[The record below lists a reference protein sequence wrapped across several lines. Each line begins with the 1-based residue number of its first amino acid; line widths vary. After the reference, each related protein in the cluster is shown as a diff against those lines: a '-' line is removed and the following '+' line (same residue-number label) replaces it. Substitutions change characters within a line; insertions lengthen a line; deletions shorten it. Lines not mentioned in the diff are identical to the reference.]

1 MKLIESDIKQASS
14 AANFAK
20 GKEYYKYGM
29 VRELNIVNDNDL
41 YASLTSCVAGSYEDD
56 YFQSIEMY
64 RKWGKLSLHGNC
76 TCPVSFNCKH
86 VIAAALTY
94 VLKPKKVDPLELI
107 NQWIKKVKIA
117 AITQEHAQ
125 TSIPEINEQVLIY
138 RIYDQEKKSSSGDVH
153 FLKTKKG
160 KSGKYNKG
168 TSCTAQNV
176 LGGHYFTEIINED
189 DRLILGLLQGLHEK
203 WSSKISLKGPLGY
216 KALNRLI
223 QTNRCF
229 FSQNDSPLRMLSD
242 AHVITFE
249 WTANDLEHS
258 RLVCNLTE
266 DQYLTPTHPMMLIS
280 AQDNTI
286 QPIESSLAY
295 DTVALMLKAPVI
307 ANVHLGEVYE
317 KLSSIAA
324 LPAPAGYDIIS
335 INSTFVPS
343 LRAFSHVSSE
353 KTLHSLCLTFSYS
366 GYSVEPLPFL
376 ENHRMSKNGSRI
388 EISRDRNG
396 EADAVKLL
404 EAFGFSQHPWN
415 KQLHFLS
422 HQMPSMQA
430 ALERWNK
437 FLTHHRFELEA
448 KGWII
453 EVDESFTMSFE
464 EAEGVSVLA
473 QEKNDWFSLSFDL
486 EFGGRARPLVPLLA
500 SIIAEFNHYEA
511 LPSKINIEIEENRFV
526 TIDKTEMEPIL
537 KTIFELFE
545 KKTKEGTFELSAYES
560 HLVGD
565 LDENV
570 IWKGSRE
577 ILELSSK
584 LRDLKAIERVTP
596 PKALNASLRQYQQEG
611 LDWLGFLHDFRF
623 GGILA
628 DDMGLGKTIQTL
640 THLSRL
646 KEEGKLTKP
655 SLIVMP
661 TSLIANWR
669 NEANRFTPNLSVLIL
684 HGSDRSELFEK
695 IDEFDLI
702 LTTYP
707 LIVRDSEVLG
717 VKKFSYIIL
726 DEAQKIKNPKTQMA
740 ISIKGLSC
748 EHRLALSGTPIENHL
763 GELWSIFSFLM
774 PGFLG
779 NQSFFREFYQNPIEK
794 ERDMKRQEQFNRRI
808 KPFMLRRTK
817 EAVVL
822 ELPAK
827 SEIIKYTQFEPKQA
841 KLYESIRVT
850 MEEKVR
856 EAINAKGLGKSHIT
870 ILDALLK
877 LRQVC
882 CDPSLLS
889 LEEAKKVKESAKLE
903 LLMDLLD
910 ELLQEGRKILLFS
923 QFTSMLKIIEDRLV
937 ANSISFTKLT
947 GETKKREDAIERF
960 TSGEVDVFLIS
971 LKAGGVGLNLTE
983 ADTVIHYDPWWNPAV
998 ENQAT
1003 DRAHRIGQTKAVF
1016 VYKLIV
1022 ENSIEQKILE
1032 LQKRKQAIQN
1042 TIYEGEHEDEN
1053 VSFKGEE
1060 LIELLMS

>member
-1 MKLIESDIKQASS
+1 
-14 AANFAK
+14 
-20 GKEYYKYGM
+20 
-29 VRELNIVNDNDL
+29 
-41 YASLTSCVAGSYEDD
+41 
-56 YFQSIEMY
+56 
-64 RKWGKLSLHGNC
+64 
-76 TCPVSFNCKH
+76 
-86 VIAAALTY
+86 
-94 VLKPKKVDPLELI
+94 
-107 NQWIKKVKIA
+107 
-117 AITQEHAQ
+117 
-125 TSIPEINEQVLIY
+125 
-138 RIYDQEKKSSSGDVH
+138 
-153 FLKTKKG
+153 
-160 KSGKYNKG
+160 
-168 TSCTAQNV
+168 
-176 LGGHYFTEIINED
+176 
-189 DRLILGLLQGLHEK
+189 
-203 WSSKISLKGPLGY
+203 
-216 KALNRLI
+216 
-223 QTNRCF
+223 
-229 FSQNDSPLRMLSD
+229 
-242 AHVITFE
+242 
-249 WTANDLEHS
+249 
-258 RLVCNLTE
+258 
-266 DQYLTPTHPMMLIS
+266 
-280 AQDNTI
+280 
-286 QPIESSLAY
+286 
-295 DTVALMLKAPVI
+295 
-307 ANVHLGEVYE
+307 
-317 KLSSIAA
+317 
-324 LPAPAGYDIIS
+324 
-335 INSTFVPS
+335 
-343 LRAFSHVSSE
+343 
-353 KTLHSLCLTFSYS
+353 
-366 GYSVEPLPFL
+366 
-376 ENHRMSKNGSRI
+376 
-388 EISRDRNG
+388 
-396 EADAVKLL
+396 
-404 EAFGFSQHPWN
+404 
-415 KQLHFLS
+415 
-422 HQMPSMQA
+422 
-430 ALERWNK
+430 
-437 FLTHHRFELEA
+437 
-448 KGWII
+448 
-453 EVDESFTMSFE
+453 
-464 EAEGVSVLA
+464 
-473 QEKNDWFSLSFDL
+473 
-486 EFGGRARPLVPLLA
+486 
-500 SIIAEFNHYEA
+500 
-511 LPSKINIEIEENRFV
+511 
-526 TIDKTEMEPIL
+526 
-537 KTIFELFE
+537 
-545 KKTKEGTFELSAYES
+545 
-560 HLVGD
+560 
-565 LDENV
+565 
-570 IWKGSRE
+570 
-577 ILELSSK
+577 
-584 LRDLKAIERVTP
+584 
-596 PKALNASLRQYQQEG
+596 
-611 LDWLGFLHDFRF
+611 
-623 GGILA
+623 
-628 DDMGLGKTIQTL
+628 
-640 THLSRL
+640 
-646 KEEGKLTKP
+646 
-655 SLIVMP
+655 MP

-684 HGSDRSELFEK
+684 HGSDRSVLFEK
-695 IDEFDLI
+695 IEEYDLI

-717 VKKFSYIIL
+717 VKKFAYIIL

-748 EHRLALSGTPIENHL
+748 DHRLALSGTPIENHL

-779 NQSFFREFYQNPIEK
+779 NLSFFREFYQNPIEK

-947 GETKKREDAIERF
+947 GETKKREEAIERF
-960 TSGEVDVFLIS
+960 TRGEADVFLIS

-1053 VSFKGEE
+1053 VGFKGEE

>member
-1 MKLIESDIKQASS
+1 MKLIELDIKQASS
-14 AANFAK
+14 AVNFAK

-29 VRELNIVNDNDL
+29 VKELNIVNDNDL
-41 YASLTSCVAGSYEDD
+41 YASLTSRVSGSNEDD

-76 TCPVSFNCKH
+76 TCPVRFNCKH
-86 VIAAALTY
+86 VIASTLTY

-107 NQWIKKVKIA
+107 NQWIKKIKIA
-117 AITQEHAQ
+117 AITQEHA
-125 TSIPEINEQVLIY
+125 SANIPEINEQVLIY
-138 RIYDQEKKSSSGDVH
+138 RIYDQEKKTSSGDVH
-153 FLKTKKG
+153 FLKTKQG

-203 WSSKISLKGPLGY
+203 WSTRIFLKGTLGH
-216 KALNRLI
+216 KALNMLI

-229 FSQNDSPLRMLSD
+229 FSQNDTPLQSLSD
-242 AHVITFE
+242 IHTISFAWE
-249 WTANDLEHS
+249 ADDLEHS

-266 DQYLTPTHPMMLIS
+266 DHYLAPTHPMMLIN
-280 AQDNTI
+280 ARNNTI
-286 QPIESSLAY
+286 QPIESSLDY

-324 LPAPAGYDIIS
+324 LPAPAGYDIVNID
-335 INSTFVPS
+335 STFVPH
-343 LRAFSHVSSE
+343 LRLLRHITSE
-353 KTLHSLCLTFSYS
+353 KTFHSLCLTFSYS

-376 ENHRMSKNGSRI
+376 ENHRITKNGSRV

-396 EADAVKLL
+396 EMDAIKLL
-404 EAFGFSQHPWN
+404 ETFGFTQYPWN

-422 HQMPSMQA
+422 DPLPSTQV
-430 ALERWNK
+430 ALERWNT
-437 FLTHHRFELEA
+437 FLSHHRTELEA
-448 KGWII
+448 KGWIV
-453 EVDESFTMSFE
+453 EVDESFAMSFE
-464 EAEGVSVLA
+464 QAEGISVLV

-486 EFGGRARPLVPLLA
+486 EFGGSARPLVPLLA
-500 SIIAEFNHYEA
+500 SIIAEFDHYEA
-511 LPSKINIEIEENRFV
+511 LPAKINIEIEENRFV

-545 KKTKEGTFELSAYES
+545 KKTKEGTFELNAYES
-560 HLVGD
+560 HLIGD

-584 LRDLKAIERVTP
+584 LRDLRAIEKVTP
-596 PKALNASLRQYQQEG
+596 PKALNASLRQYQLDG

-640 THLSRL
+640 AHLSRL

-684 HGSDRSELFEK
+684 HGSDRNELFGK
-695 IDEFDLI
+695 IEEYDLI

-717 VKKFSYIIL
+717 VKKFAYIIL

-748 EHRLALSGTPIENHL
+748 DHRLALSGTPIENHL

-779 NQSFFREFYQNPIEK
+779 SQSFFREFYQNPIEK

-882 CDPSLLS
+882 CDPSLLT

-937 ANSISFTKLT
+937 ANSINFTKLT
-947 GETKKREDAIERF
+947 GETKKREEAIERF
-960 TSGEVDVFLIS
+960 TRGEADVFLIS

-1042 TIYEGEHEDEN
+1042 IIYEGEHEDEN